1 MLDDGSMRVPSVLLC
16 VGGGIFVVLG
26 LLHAFYAFLDIRR
39 PRRLVPNDPSVSAAM
54 ERSHLRLTRGRTT
67 MWQAWV
73 GFNFSHS
80 LGVVLFGA
88 ISIATGISIGT
99 AAVPGGVLLSLTVVG
114 LIYVLI
120 GALYWF
126 RIPIAGAALG
136 PRREVCGGSRAH
148 NDSRPSFCSR
158 LHLVGHPPHSHSEG

>member
-1 MLDDGSMRVPSVLLC
+1 MRVTSFLLYI
-16 VGGGIFVVLG
+16 GGGIFVVLG
-26 LLHAFYAFLDIRR
+26 LLHALYMFLDVRR
-39 PRRLVPNDPSVSAAM
+39 PRRLVPDDPAVSAAM
-54 ERSHLRLTRGRTT
+54 THSHLRLTRGRTT

-88 ISIATGISIGT
+88 LSVTTGALIATVAIPRLI
-99 AAVPGGVLLSLTVVG
+99 LLALFAVG

-126 RIPIAGAALG
+126 RIPITGAAIGTTCLFLAWLTYAA
-136 PRREVCGGSRAH
+136 SSS
-148 NDSRPSFCSR
+148 N
-158 LHLVGHPPHSHSEG
+158 